1 MSDENMAELLPLFY
15 WVHIDAP
22 GQVSHEYTERE
33 RDMQV
38 HSTHTRT
45 CIHSLLVHVTL
56 HVPYSGNET
65 TLMYIVCKHIVT
77 LWTTQSISS
86 CYSFIGR

>member
-33 RDMQV
+33 RDICKHTV
-38 HSTHTRT
+38 HTHTHTHMYMYTLIASVCNIT
-45 CIHSLLVHVTL
+45 CTL
-56 HVPYSGNET
+56 FR
-65 TLMYIVCKHIVT
+65 K
-77 LWTTQSISS
+77 
-86 CYSFIGR
+86 